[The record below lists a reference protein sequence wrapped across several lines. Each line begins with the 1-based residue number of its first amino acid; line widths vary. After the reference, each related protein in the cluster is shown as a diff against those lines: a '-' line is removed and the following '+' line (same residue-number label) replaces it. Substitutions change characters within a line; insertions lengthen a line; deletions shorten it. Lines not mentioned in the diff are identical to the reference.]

1 MTINRTIT
9 EQVKDRQK
17 LVFRLACDPSRYG
30 MTKKAISAD
39 STIGYDSLCDY
50 ANGETEMSL
59 SALVRLIGVLPNEL
73 LSLLLPEGQAIVAV
87 PDEVDHDQL
96 ADAVAEYLAVK
107 NAAHGPES
115 PAGRDIS
122 DCEKQ
127 KLNTTVVHL
136 PLKGKVNAA

>member
-17 LVFRLACDPSRYG
+17 LVFRLACDPLRYG

-39 STIGYDSLCDY
+39 SCIGYDSLCDY

-87 PDEVDHDQL
+87 PEGVDHDEL
-96 ADAVAEYLAVK
+96 AQEMVDYLAEK
-107 NAAHGPES
+107 QAAHRPES
-115 PAGRDIS
+115 EAGPAIGPG
-122 DCEKQ
+122 ENA
-127 KLNTTVVHL
+127 KLSAKVVQL
-136 PLKGKVNAA
+136 PIRVKVA